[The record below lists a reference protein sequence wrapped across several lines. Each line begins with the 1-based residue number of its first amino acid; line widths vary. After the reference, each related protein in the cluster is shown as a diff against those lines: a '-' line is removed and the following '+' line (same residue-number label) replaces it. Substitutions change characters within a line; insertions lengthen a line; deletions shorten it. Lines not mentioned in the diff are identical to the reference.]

1 MLKIALCSSLQGY
14 ITGYTRREAA
24 NEISMVINNPKSHL
38 QHAAALL
45 DTEQGASPGQ
55 QWDCC
60 LAPPLPFAT
69 HSSVHLDTAMGAD
82 AKLPWEERSRLLQ
95 DAGTAEP
102 EESESMPI
110 LLHCPQSASC

>member
-1 MLKIALCSSLQGY
+1 
-14 ITGYTRREAA
+14 
-24 NEISMVINNPKSHL
+24 MVINNPKSHL
-38 QHAAALL
+38 QHTAALL
-45 DTEQGASPGQ
+45 GTEQGASPGQ

-60 LAPPLPFAT
+60 LAPLLPFAT

-102 EESESMPI
+102 QESESMPI
-110 LLHCPQSASC
+110 LLHCPQSASCGNTKL